1 MNFTKYITQE
11 KKRKRVSEH
20 QVPVSVSIY
29 PGSYRVLLAPYPTR
43 IRWPTIRVLPVSVL
57 DKKIPVSIS
66 EKTGIF
72 TIRILYTLGIP
83 DPFSP
88 LVAYSLLESSNDRC
102 IEDTRNGALYLGEA
116 QINARSVSPGFCLI
130 AWRWAS
136 APCC

>member
-57 DKKIPVSIS
+57 DKKNTRIHIRKNGYFHYPYPLHAGYTRPV
-66 EKTGIF
+66 F
-72 TIRILYTLGIP
+72 TPSCVLTVGK
-83 DPFSP
+83 
-88 LVAYSLLESSNDRC
+88 
-102 IEDTRNGALYLGEA
+102 
-116 QINARSVSPGFCLI
+116 Q
-130 AWRWAS
+130 
-136 APCC
+136 